1 VRLFQNQP
9 SFGTALGDIYMR
21 IKRNEK
27 IANIPIVKIR
37 DYFKEIRG
45 VGIIKAE
52 LGRYFNLN
60 IKNTNL
66 LINELL
72 QNELIEKSQLIEKTQ
87 EREYQLTMKG
97 QALCAARSVP
107 PMNKEKAD
115 KIFKEFMQRVE
126 EINNNSYY
134 LCKIEKLLLFGSYLN
149 SDKDDYGD
157 IDIAF
162 KLKRKIDNFDEYE
175 KAREERIKEMKR
187 NGKYFSGFMDES
199 FSPENEVMLK
209 LKNKCQYIS
218 LHRVEDEILKYA
230 KYKQIYP
237 VQT

>member
-1 VRLFQNQP
+1 
-9 SFGTALGDIYMR
+9 MR

-27 IANIPIVKIR
+27 IANISIIKIR
-37 DYFKEIRG
+37 DYFKEIRS
-45 VGIIKAE
+45 VGITKE
-52 LGRYFNLN
+52 KLGRYFNLN
-60 IKNTNL
+60 VKNMNL
-66 LINELL
+66 LINELIK
-72 QNELIEKSQLIEKTQ
+72 NGLIEETKKK
-87 EREYQLTMKG
+87 EYQLTMKG
-97 QALCAARSVP
+97 QALCAARSVS

-126 EINNNSYY
+126 EINNNNYY

-162 KLKRKIDNFDEYE
+162 ELKRKIENFDEYE
-175 KAREERIKEMKR
+175 KARKKRIKEMEEK
-187 NGKYFSGFMDES
+187 GKYFSSFMDEI
-199 FSPENEVMLK
+199 FFPEKEAILK

-218 LHRVEDEILKYA
+218 LHRVEDTILKCS

-237 VQT
+237 VQNIVTS

>member
-1 VRLFQNQP
+1 
-9 SFGTALGDIYMR
+9 MR

-27 IANIPIVKIR
+27 IANIPVVKIR

-45 VGIIKAE
+45 VGVIKAD

-60 IKNTNL
+60 TKNMTL
-66 LINELL
+66 LINELI
-72 QNELIEKSQLIEKTQ
+72 QNELIIKNQKG
-87 EREYQLTMKG
+87 EYQLTMKG

-107 PMNKEKAD
+107 PMTKEKAD

-126 EINNNSYY
+126 EINENTYY

-149 SDKDDYGD
+149 SDDKNDYGD

-162 KLKRKIDNFDEYE
+162 ELKRKIDNFDEYE
-175 KAREERIKEMKR
+175 KAREKRIKEMKE
-187 NGKYFSGFMDES
+187 NGKYFSCFIDEV
-199 FSPENEVMLK
+199 FFPEKEVMLK

-218 LHRVEDEILKYA
+218 LHRVEDAILKQS

-237 VQT
+237 AQKDL